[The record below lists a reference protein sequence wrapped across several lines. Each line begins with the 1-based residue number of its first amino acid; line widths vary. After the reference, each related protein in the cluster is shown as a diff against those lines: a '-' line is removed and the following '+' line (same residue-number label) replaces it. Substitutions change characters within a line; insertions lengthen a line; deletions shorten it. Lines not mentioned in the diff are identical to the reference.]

1 MFVAIIFINLIFLQ
15 EMWGFRVKLKE
26 MIDNVEVQSL
36 GGSREARVGGLDFRA
51 GSRSPKPLK
60 GGLGFRVQGA

>member
-1 MFVAIIFINLIFLQ
+1 MFIAIILINLIFLQ

-36 GGSREARVGGLDFRA
+36 GGRGRLELEV
-51 GSRSPKPLK
+51 
-60 GGLGFRVQGA
+60 

>member
-1 MFVAIIFINLIFLQ
+1 MFVAIILINLIFLQ

-36 GGSREARVGGLDFRA
+36 GGSSWRFR
-51 GSRSPKPLK
+51 L
-60 GGLGFRVQGA
+60 